1 MTRIDNKMIR
11 VRMAELDMT
20 RQALAEAA
28 GITELTLRRIM
39 NGYDCKLTTLESIA
53 TALDVKPRDLLT
65 NGSAAESVEA

>member
-1 MTRIDNKMIR
+1 MTRIDSRMIR

-39 NGYDCKLTTLESIA
+39 NGSDCKLTTLESIA
-53 TALDVKPRDLLT
+53 TALDIKPRDLLT
-65 NGSAAESVEA
+65 NGSAAASVEA